1 MLYSYKQLSNGRW
14 GIFIDDKMVASIGC
28 ADTCKIIIEF
38 LEHRSSSQNMSGL
51 RDKRLIAPYFH
62 EMKLRP

>member
-14 GIFIDDKMVASIGC
+14 GIFIDSQLMASIGC
-28 ADTCKIIIEF
+28 LDTCKKIIEF
-38 LEHRSSSQNMSGL
+38 LETRSSNQDIANL
-51 RDKRLIAPYFH
+51 QDNHVIAPYFH